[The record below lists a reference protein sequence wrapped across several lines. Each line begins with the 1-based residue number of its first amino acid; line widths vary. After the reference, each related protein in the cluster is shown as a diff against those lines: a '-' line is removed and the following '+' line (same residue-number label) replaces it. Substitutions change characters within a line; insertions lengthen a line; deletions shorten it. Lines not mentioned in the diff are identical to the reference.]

1 MNTIDSLPLPTLVLT
16 PLRQAVPASG
26 GALEVLVRVQAP
38 AQPAGAASAAARSQL
53 RLALVVDRSGSM
65 SGEPLHQALRCVRH
79 IVERLQPQD
88 EVAVVLYDN
97 RVDVAVPLQPAAQKD
112 AILAALAGVESGGN
126 TALFQGW
133 LAGAQQLGVGRA
145 GAISRVL
152 LLSDG
157 QANMGLTELAEVSPH
172 CAQWHEQGVST
183 TTVGLGAGFNEDLMV
198 GMARTGGGQAYY
210 GQTAED
216 LHDSFDEELALLE
229 ALFLRH
235 LRVKPVAAE
244 GVIAEALS
252 ALDLPAQDGW
262 RTLSDLPWRAE
273 SWLLLRLHVAAQ
285 APSGGAA
292 RPLLALN
299 FEAVRKDGSAVQL
312 TAPVLALPVVSDEAF
327 AALAQDETVAR
338 RAQEIDFARASAEAR
353 ELLMRG
359 DSAAARERLRRLE
372 SQVQAHPWLA
382 EKVVR
387 LRALLE
393 LDAAMAAKEMRFKS
407 SRLGTRVTQ
416 VNEVLYSADET
427 NSDAIPAYLRRKAE
441 EGRGRKS

>member
-1 MNTIDSLPLPTLVLT
+1 MNTIESLPLPTLVLT
-16 PLRQAVPASG
+16 PLRQGVPASG

-38 AQPAGAASAAARSQL
+38 AAPAGASAAAARSQL

-65 SGEPLHQALRCVRH
+65 SGQPLQQALRCVSH
-79 IVERLQPQD
+79 IVQRLQPQD
-88 EVAVVLYDN
+88 QVAVVLYDN
-97 RVDVAVPLQPAAQKD
+97 RVDVAVPLQPAAQKH

-126 TALFQGW
+126 TALFEGW
-133 LAGAQQLGVGRA
+133 LAGAQQLGAGQA

-157 QANMGLTELAEVSPH
+157 QANMGPSDLADVAPH
-172 CAQWHEQGVST
+172 CAQWRDLGVST
-183 TTVGLGAGFNEDLMV
+183 TTVGLGSGFNEDLMV

-235 LRVKPVAAE
+235 LRAKPVAAE

-252 ALDLPAQDGW
+252 ALDLPAPDGW
-262 RTLSDLPWRAE
+262 RTLSDLPWGAE
-273 SWLLLRLHVAAQ
+273 SWLLLRLHVGAQ
-285 APSGGAA
+285 APSGGAP

-299 FEAVRKDGSAVQL
+299 FEAVRKDGSAVQI
-312 TAPVLALPVVSDEAF
+312 TAPVLALPVVSDEAV
-327 AALAQDETVAR
+327 AALPQDETVAR
-338 RAQEIDFARASAEAR
+338 RVQEIDFARASAEAR

-359 DSAAARERLRRLE
+359 ESDAARERLRWLE
-372 SQVQAHPWLA
+372 SRVQAHPWLA
-382 EKVVR
+382 EKIVR
-387 LRALLE
+387 LRE
-393 LDAAMAAKEMRFKS
+393 LVDRDAAMAAKEMRFKS
-407 SRLGTRVTQ
+407 SRMNTRVTQ
-416 VNEVLYSADET
+416 VNERIYSADET
-427 NSDAIPAYLRRKAE
+427 DSVEVPAYLRRKAE